1 MSTAIV
7 GGGAFRAV
15 NPRHLGYALN
25 IIAVFLLFL
34 SFFAPDSI
42 AYLCVAVPVLIPA
55 FMWVGYGA
63 FGIPVLPVVAILFY
77 VYYALPLLGGN
88 TLTIYKSSEIVWAAL
103 SVGYFLIAASVAA
116 WPFLSAARYKGN
128 ATPGNRAS
136 RSAQAIK
143 GKSFAN
149 IASTD
154 EIYRLI
160 FIGLTCG
167 VIFNLAAASGKLGFL
182 GTFAGVVRA
191 CVFPLT
197 YVACYLTGFSRGAG
211 ALTGPRWVMALGGF
225 LATTTLSMSSLF
237 LVGGAMN
244 IAALMLGYV
253 LGARRIPWVGIGLA
267 FVILSVLNAG
277 KGTVRESYWELDTQ
291 TVQNASLLAL
301 PGMLTDWFIDG
312 LSTIASIAPSKGPT
326 LLERTSLLHMVLA
339 VQQATPTVIPF
350 LNGATYAMLPSML
363 VPRFLQPDKI
373 ESQAVLNLL
382 SVRYGRETEES
393 TSHTTIGWGMV
404 AEGYANYGN
413 LAVVAV
419 GLVFGALCGL
429 LMRLS
434 ATAGPTSM
442 AMLIAIASTLTL
454 CNVESDFSYTMVT
467 LFQTVAGVCIFA
479 ALPRLTTRRSRAA
492 MPSPVKRMN

>member
-1 MSTAIV
+1 MSTAIA
-7 GGGAFRAV
+7 GGNAFRAV
-15 NPRHLGYALN
+15 NPRQLGYALN
-25 IIAVFLLFL
+25 IIAVLLLFL
-34 SFFAPDSI
+34 SFFAQDSI

-63 FGIPVLPVVAILFY
+63 FGIPALPVVAVLFY
-77 VYYALPLLGGN
+77 LYYALPLLGGN
-88 TLTIYKSSEIVWAAL
+88 TLTIYKPSEIVWAAL
-103 SVGYFLIAASVAA
+103 SVGYFLTAASVAA
-116 WPFLSAARYKGN
+116 WPFLSAARRKSN
-128 ATPGNRAS
+128 SMPGKQTQRP
-136 RSAQAIK
+136 AQAIK
-143 GKSFAN
+143 SKSFAN
-149 IASTD
+149 IVSTR
-154 EIYRLI
+154 ELYRLI
-160 FIGLTCG
+160 FIGLVCG
-167 VIFNLAAASGKLGFL
+167 LIFNLAAAAGKLGFL
-182 GTFAGVVRA
+182 GTFSGVVRA
-191 CVFPLT
+191 CVFPLA
-197 YVACYLTGFSRGAG
+197 YVACYLTGFARGAG
-211 ALTGPRWVMALGGF
+211 ALTGPRWVLAFGGF

-244 IAALMLGYV
+244 IAAIMLGYV

-277 KGTVRESYWELDTQ
+277 KGAVRESYWALDSQ
-291 TVQNASLLAL
+291 TVQNASLLGL
-301 PGMLTDWFIDG
+301 PGMLTDWLVDG
-312 LSTIASIAPSKGPT
+312 FSAIGSSTPVRGPT

-339 VQQATPTVIPF
+339 VQQATPMVIPF
-350 LNGATYAMLPSML
+350 LNGATYAMLPPML
-363 VPRFLQPDKI
+363 VPRFLEPDKI

-404 AEGYANYGN
+404 AEAYANYGN

-429 LMRLS
+429 LMQLS
-434 ATAGPTSM
+434 ATAGPTSI

-479 ALPRLTTRRSRAA
+479 ALPRLTRRSQAA
-492 MPSPVKRMN
+492 TPYPAKRTN